1 MALREQ
7 LKREEGLR
15 LKPYKDTLGHW
26 TIGYGHKMLPGEP
39 NVRIDLAE
47 AERLLDVDIEKAESG
62 VRQALP
68 WFDDLDEARQAVLVS
83 MAFQLGLRG
92 LLGFKRTLRHVELG
106 QYTLAANEMLRSR
119 WAEQTPARAER
130 MSRQMLTGKWA

>member
-39 NVRIDLAE
+39 QVRYPRP
-47 AERLLDVDIEKAESG
+47 ERCRDRINQEDK
-62 VRQALP
+62 
-68 WFDDLDEARQAVLVS
+68 
-83 MAFQLGLRG
+83 
-92 LLGFKRTLRHVELG
+92 
-106 QYTLAANEMLRSR
+106 
-119 WAEQTPARAER
+119 
-130 MSRQMLTGKWA
+130 